1 MLSLFFVPEI
11 SDGSKIVVDG
21 DEAHHAIKVMR
32 MEIGEELQVADGKGN
47 WAQGSITAIDK
58 KSFTISI
65 SDRGQSSRTHP
76 EFVVIQ
82 ALTKSDRSKEAIELL
97 VEGGVDR
104 IIPWQSD
111 HCVAKWKVEMG
122 EKWES
127 AVLAACK
134 QSRRYSLPVVEAPIT
149 LKGIRERFTE
159 KSLLLIL
166 HESAQEKL
174 SVVVSPSAISHEHI
188 VLVIGPE
195 GGLSIDEVR
204 EFEAIGGKIV
214 RLGNPV
220 LRSAHA
226 GLAGLAAV
234 QALVKHW

>member
-1 MLSLFFVPEI
+1 
-11 SDGSKIVVDG
+11 
-21 DEAHHAIKVMR
+21 
-32 MEIGEELQVADGKGN
+32 
-47 WAQGSITAIDK
+47 
-58 KSFTISI
+58 
-65 SDRGQSSRTHP
+65 
-76 EFVVIQ
+76 
-82 ALTKSDRSKEAIELL
+82 
-97 VEGGVDR
+97 
-104 IIPWQSD
+104 
-111 HCVAKWKVEMG
+111 MG

-234 QALVKHW
+234 QALMKHW